1 MPQKYAGNLDA
12 EMISGTVEN
21 DLYQKHEMVQKFEP
35 FHQPK
40 GKRHQRTNIDQ
51 SVSSIQTGPW
61 SLLFSQPRTLRFT
74 PPAFNRLVNC
84 GLNKK

>member
-40 GKRHQRTNIDQ
+40 GKRH
-51 SVSSIQTGPW
+51 
-61 SLLFSQPRTLRFT
+61 
-74 PPAFNRLVNC
+74 
-84 GLNKK
+84 